1 MSPSTVRPAAV
12 DAWHEVVRT
21 GDLERLQALLADAV
35 VFRSPA
41 VHTPQE
47 GRATTTLYLRAALE
61 VLGPRLTYHRQ
72 LWDEGSAVLEFTT
85 VTDCIWLNCNCCI
98 KHFKLLID
106 HCFCCWTNEVN
117 LCIHLLS
124 LCLSALLYCLPKLV
138 CFAL

>member
-1 MSPSTVRPAAV
+1 MSPSPVRPAAV

-21 GDLERLQALLADAV
+21 GDLERLDALLTDAV

-85 VTDCIWLNCNCCI
+85 
-98 KHFKLLID
+98 
-106 HCFCCWTNEVN
+106 EVGGKQVHGVDM
-117 LCIHLLS
+117 LRWGPDDRLVEFTVMVRPLQG
-124 LCLSALLYCLPKLV
+124 LTALV
-138 CFAL
+138 DAMGAALRRLA

>member
-1 MSPSTVRPAAV
+1 MSPSPDRPAAV

-21 GDLERLQALLADAV
+21 GDLERLDALLADAV

-85 VTDCIWLNCNCCI
+85 
-98 KHFKLLID
+98 
-106 HCFCCWTNEVN
+106 EVGGKQVHGVDM
-117 LCIHLLS
+117 LRWGPDDRLVEFTVMVRPLQG
-124 LCLSALLYCLPKLV
+124 LTALV
-138 CFAL
+138 DAMGAALRRLA